1 MADSQD
7 RINIGKEVAAIC
19 KKLGLE
25 PSFTQSIHITPTQA
39 EVVTYLKNE
48 NGSKYTEPLAPYL
61 APDEDEEV
69 FTFSSTPVPATQTF
83 EVRT

>member
-7 RINIGKEVAAIC
+7 RINIGTEVAAIC

-25 PSFTQSIHITPTQA
+25 PSFTKSIHLTPTQA
-39 EVVTYLKNE
+39 EVVTYLKDDQ
-48 NGSKYTEPLAPYL
+48 GRKHMEPVAPYL
-61 APDEDEEV
+61 APLEEEDV
-69 FTFSSTPVPATQTF
+69 TCFSHTPATATQTY

>member
-7 RINIGKEVAAIC
+7 RINIGTEVAAIC

-25 PSFTQSIHITPTQA
+25 PSFTKSIHLTPTQA
-39 EVVTYLKNE
+39 EVVTYLKDK
-48 NGSKYTEPLAPYL
+48 NGNKHTVAAASYL
-61 APDEDEEV
+61 SPDEDEDV
-69 FTFSSTPVPATQTF
+69 TCFSSVPATATTTF